1 MDLST
6 KEIAKELRNN
16 LQLNA
21 NRISCKQCYAMCA
34 NKQKLEFLLR
44 DENQVVM
51 GRRGTGKTT
60 IFKAF
65 AFYVNRISNISTRKA
80 WYVSLDECVPSSLE
94 LVSDSADD
102 VSVYIFKSFL
112 GKLIEFFYHNL
123 DKLEKNRLEFLKE
136 QDSLIGGFYDTITK
150 LNSLII
156 ELDDLIEGSPQEK
169 MHTLMYTENIENMK
183 KKEAGFKW
191 KRKLGIRPKVG
202 LEWAKNK
209 NITVKNSKEY
219 LFKLDIPSI
228 RQTIF
233 DIFKLFGY
241 KKVYICLDEF
251 NLIDRRTTVSLQ
263 ARFAQLLK
271 ELFFGSPMCVVKI
284 ANVWNESRMQSRQ
297 GPREG
302 LELGQDIFGQDL
314 DLDTMFEHDNQ
325 KAHNFFVNMIV
336 NDYLLRERLENPK
349 SSIPEDSSQDKKLG
363 DMIIEKMFAKDAFSC
378 LVCGSQG
385 IPRVFGEILAQCI
398 IKIEEE
404 QYNKKINVDLVCEN
418 IISNYNINVRR
429 AIPYDSILYT
439 SIDDYL
445 SEQLARFFLVKMSDY
460 NRGKKYFDS
469 LVAVNALHQCPSEQV
484 PRRIKNKYKVFFVH
498 YGNYLEAVENQLK
511 EIQKNIKENNMLLYP
526 DFPEDLVENL
536 EKYLLN
542 IPENAF
548 DYLYCDDCHEYFE
561 IKSSQRNDIW
571 LTCPKCNKRITY
583 W

>member
-398 IKIEEE
+398 KKIEEE

-445 SEQLARFFLVKMSDY
+445 SEQLARFFLVKMWQY
-460 NRGKKYFDS
+460 QTY
-469 LVAVNALHQCPSEQV
+469 V
-484 PRRIKNKYKVFFVH
+484 PK
-498 YGNYLEAVENQLK
+498 LAK
-511 EIQKNIKENNMLLYP
+511 EIL
-526 DFPEDLVENL
+526 
-536 EKYLLN
+536 
-542 IPENAF
+542 
-548 DYLYCDDCHEYFE
+548 DCTSIYTEEYDCSMETLSEMEEGE
-561 IKSSQRNDIW
+561 I
-571 LTCPKCNKRITY
+571 
-583 W
+583 